1 MKVVNSVSARNFSEQ
16 TKDTDKDK
24 EEEEEEFEEME
35 IKLISEHA
43 VATFKENIVR
53 KL

>member
-24 EEEEEEFEEME
+24 EEEEEFEEME

-43 VATFKENIVR
+43 VATFKENIFREV
-53 KL
+53 

>member
-24 EEEEEEFEEME
+24 EEEEEFEEME

-53 KL
+53 KV

>member
-1 MKVVNSVSARNFSEQ
+1 MKAVNSVSARNFSEQ

-24 EEEEEEFEEME
+24 EEEEEFEEMK

-53 KL
+53 KV